1 MKSKIL
7 RVVAGATLLMA
18 MAVGFQKNKEQGESS
33 LMMENLAAIAMAEIE
48 SGGGGGGACPTTP
61 NTVCYGFAGGT
72 KGCFPVSE
80 PDTRANCN

>member
-33 LMMENLAAIAMAEIE
+33 LMMENLAAIAMADGEVEVGRICHKVY
-48 SGGGGGGACPTTP
+48 SS
-61 NTVCYGFAGGT
+61 VCDYGDYKIMGRFI
-72 KGCFPVSE
+72 
-80 PDTRANCN
+80 